1 MKKGQEELMF
11 VFSLILIVL
20 VLTLFFIVV
29 SVVGNNRIEE
39 KVTAMKG
46 NEVNIDLLNYL
57 KTRTSFNNLTFSEL
71 IAYSYSKK
79 DYVEIEKLTKEQ
91 FDKYYSQETCNRW
104 ILKAE
109 VNNEE
114 LFDTASDFS
123 LSDSIENPRS
133 IFSIF
138 TKREINYASS
148 SAFIPG
154 FSSEKINVILILGCE
169 NE

>member
-79 DYVEIEKLTKEQ
+79 DYNEIEKLTKEQ

-123 LSDSIENPRS
+123 VSDSIENPRS
-133 IFSIF
+133 PFNMF

-169 NE
+169 KE

>member
-29 SVVGNNRIEE
+29 SVVGNNRVEE
-39 KVTAMKG
+39 KITSMKS

-57 KTRTSFNNLTFSEL
+57 KTKTSFNDLTFSEL

-79 DYVEIEKLTKEQ
+79 DYNEIEKLTKKQ
-91 FDKYYSQETCNRW
+91 FDKYYSQETCNQW

-114 LFDTASDFS
+114 LFDSASDFS
-123 LSDSIENPRS
+123 LSSSIENQRNP
-133 IFSIF
+133 FSIF
-138 TKREINYASS
+138 TKKKINYASS

-154 FSSEKINVILILGCE
+154 FNSEKIIAILILGCE